1 MVAVVVTA
9 AGRSERFGG
18 SKKEYADLGGRS
30 VLDASVAP
38 FLELPGLE
46 VLVITAPEGGLEAA
60 RAALS
65 AATLT
70 ALGDKL
76 LIVEGGA
83 TRRDSVRKGLERAAE
98 TLRRAAGLAP
108 EAALPATA
116 IVLIHDGARP
126 WASAGLARSVLEATL
141 AHGAVVPVIPLT
153 DTPKRIVTAAAA
165 AATGAT
171 DGATSGA
178 APVTMPG
185 RGGLILEHPARS
197 GLGGAQTPQGFRLGP
212 ILDMHR
218 RAEREGRDC
227 TDDGELWA
235 IYAATTEGVAKDE
248 ALVAWVEGE
257 ETNRKV
263 TFRNDLAAGQDAHG
277 REPGTERGA
286 DRGADDGAA
295 HVAACPFR
303 VGQGW
308 DLHRLVAGRRLMLGG
323 IEVPSDKGEEAHSD
337 GDVLLHAIIDALLG
351 AAALGDIG
359 SHFPPSDPRWKD
371 ADSRDLAARAA
382 ALVREAGYE
391 PVNLDCTVVLE
402 RPRLGPWK
410 GAMCDSIARALGMDP
425 RAVSVKAKTSE
436 GVDAAGEGR
445 AIEAYAAVI
454 LSARS

>member
-30 VLDASVAP
+30 VLDAAVSS
-38 FLELPGLE
+38 FLQLPGLGP
-46 VLVITAPEGGLEAA
+46 LIITAPTGGLGVA
-60 RAALS
+60 RSALS
-65 AATLT
+65 AATLAT
-70 ALGDKL
+70 LGEKL
-76 LIVEGGA
+76 VIVEGGA
-83 TRRDSVRKGLERAAE
+83 TRRDSVRRGLERATEALRLAE
-98 TLRRAAGLAP
+98 GLAP
-108 EAALPATA
+108 DAVLPSSD

-126 WASAGLARSVLEATL
+126 WASAGLAQRVMDATL
-141 AHGAVVPVIPLT
+141 AHGAVVPVVPLT
-153 DTPKRIVTAAAA
+153 DTPKRIAPDDAGTAS
-165 AATGAT
+165 TQ
-171 DGATSGA
+171 
-178 APVTMPG
+178 P

-197 GLGGAQTPQGFRLGP
+197 SLGGAQTPQGFRLGP

-218 RAEREGRDC
+218 RAEREGVDC

-235 IYAATTEGVAKDE
+235 RYAATTAGVPQDE

-257 ETNRKV
+257 ADNRKV
-263 TFRNDLAAGQDAHG
+263 TFRADLASAGRDGTAREGHTREGDG
-277 REPGTERGA
+277 REA
-286 DRGADDGAA
+286 SVDRGAAGSAA
-295 HVAACPFR
+295 HGAACPFR
-303 VGQGW
+303 IGQGW

-371 ADSRDLAARAA
+371 ADSRVLAATAT

-410 GAMCDSIARALGMDP
+410 NAMCDSIARVLGMDA

-436 GVDAAGEGR
+436 GVDAVGEGR
-445 AIEAYAAVI
+445 AIEASAAVI

>member
-30 VLDASVAP
+30 VLDAAVSS
-38 FLELPGLE
+38 FLDLPGLE
-46 VLVITAPEGGLEAA
+46 VLVITAPSGGLDGA

-65 AATLT
+65 PATLA
-70 ALGDKL
+70 ALGDRL
-76 LIVEGGA
+76 ELVEGGA
-83 TRRDSVRKGLERAAE
+83 TRRDSVRKGLERAAGA
-98 TLRRAAGLAP
+98 LRRAAGLAP
-108 EAALPATA
+108 EAALPSSA

-126 WASAGLARSVLEATL
+126 WASEDLVRRVAEATL
-141 AHGAVVPVIPLT
+141 AHGAVLPVVPLT
-153 DTPKRIVTAAAA
+153 DTPKRIVPA
-165 AATGAT
+165 G
-171 DGATSGA
+171 GA
-178 APVTMPG
+178 APAGGTGAGPG
-185 RGGLILEHPARS
+185 GAPRRGGLILDHPARS
-197 GLGGAQTPQGFRLGP
+197 GLGSAQTPQGFRLGP

-218 RAEREGRDC
+218 RAEREGVDC

-235 IYAATTEGVAKDE
+235 LYAATTAGVAPDE

-257 ETNRKV
+257 ADNRKV
-263 TFRNDLAAGQDAHG
+263 TFQNDLAAAG
-277 REPGTERGA
+277 REAPA
-286 DRGADDGAA
+286 GAA
-295 HVAACPFR
+295 GAAGAASAAGARDPDAKAAALPFR
-303 VGQGW
+303 IGQGW

-323 IEVPSDKGEEAHSD
+323 IEVPSGLGEEAHSD

-359 SHFPPSDPRWKD
+359 SHFPPSDRRWKD
-371 ADSRDLAARAA
+371 ADSRDLAAAAA

-410 GAMCDSIARALGMDP
+410 EAMCDSIARVLGME
-425 RAVSVKAKTSE
+425 AKTVSVKAKTSE
-436 GVDAAGEGR
+436 GVDAVGEGR
-445 AIEAYAAVI
+445 AVEAYAAVI

>member
-30 VLDASVAP
+30 VLDASVSP
-38 FLELPGLE
+38 FLELPELE
-46 VLVITAPEGGLEAA
+46 VLVITAPRGGLEGA

-65 AATLT
+65 AATLA
-70 ALGDKL
+70 ALGEKL
-76 LIVEGGA
+76 AIVEGGA
-83 TRRDSVRKGLERAAE
+83 TRRDSVRRGLERAAE

-108 EAALPATA
+108 EAALPASA

-126 WASAGLARSVLEATL
+126 WASAGLARSVLDATL

-153 DTPKRIVTAAAA
+153 DTPKRIVPASGAGVG
-165 AATGAT
+165 ATGAAS
-171 DGATSGA
+171 DA
-178 APVTMPG
+178 APVATPA

-197 GLGGAQTPQGFRLGP
+197 SLGGAQTPQGFRLGP

-218 RAEREGRDC
+218 RAEQEGMDC

-235 IYAATTEGVAKDE
+235 RYAATTEGVDKGE

-257 ETNRKV
+257 ADNRKV
-263 TFRNDLAAGQDAHG
+263 TFRADLAA
-277 REPGTERGA
+277 A
-286 DRGADDGAA
+286 DRDGAGRA
-295 HVAACPFR
+295 AGAGVRPAACPFR
-303 VGQGW
+303 IGQGW

-323 IEVPSDKGEEAHSD
+323 IEVPSDRGEEAHSD

-371 ADSRDLAARAA
+371 SDSRVLAATAA

-410 GAMCDSIARALGMDP
+410 DAMCDSIARVLGMDA

-436 GVDAAGEGR
+436 GVDAVGEGR
-445 AIEAYAAVI
+445 AIEACAAVI